1 MGEALGSHAESC
13 ALDIVG
19 TGVGKYGGGRL
30 FDGFMLGPAEAQQ
43 KVQLM
48 ASKMSK
54 DDGKA
59 LPSLPFTA
67 AAAS

>member
-1 MGEALGSHAESC
+1 MLKVARSISSVPAS
-13 ALDIVG
+13 AN
-19 TGVGKYGGGRL
+19 TGGGRL